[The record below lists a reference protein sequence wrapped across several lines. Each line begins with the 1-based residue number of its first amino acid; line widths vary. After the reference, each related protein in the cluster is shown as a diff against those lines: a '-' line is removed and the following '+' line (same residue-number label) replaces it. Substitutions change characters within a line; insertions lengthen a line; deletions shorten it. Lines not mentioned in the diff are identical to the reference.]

1 MLIAGISLQLLAG
14 IIFGLTR
21 ILPECRFQSANE
33 RLRRFLLFS
42 SRSKYRLRVPLLGAL
57 IIPAAASL
65 IVIYMLEA
73 SNTSSDVQWYETV
86 GGVLLGSLM
95 AATFYLLLLRRIARL
110 LSKTKDFKN
119 LLDDAYFRTLL
130 FSNLILIPI
139 LAGLTWFSYWGFSS
153 LSGANIGGFLGAIV
167 LFPSILFILLGALSF
182 LAAYIS
188 LLFILL
194 AAFMKLVSLM
204 ARADRILWMI
214 VLSVYVLGGAFL
226 IASAVNPNT

>member
-57 IIPAAASL
+57 IIPAASL

-73 SNTSSDVQWYETV
+73 SNTSSDAQWYETV

-153 LSGANIGGFLGAIV
+153 LSGANIGGLLGATV
-167 LFPSILFILLGALSF
+167 LFPAILLIFLGALSF

-204 ARADRILWMI
+204 ARADRILWII